1 MTNKKNKKYTVI
13 KFGGS
18 IALALTVVGVLLS
31 AGGQLDFLGSDEPQ
45 IVPPVI
51 THKEKKKD
59 EETPKYSFYDEL
71 KKRKT
76 ELDNK
81 YKSSSVKNVVGSDNN
96 KYVVQV
102 GAFRIKAD
110 AEKVKGEIASLGYPV
125 LLAKSTSN
133 KFLVQAGPFK
143 GRNHAVQVEKKLIRQ
158 KFDTLIKLHR

>member
-81 YKSSSVKNVVGSDNN
+81 YKSSSVK
-96 KYVVQV
+96 
-102 GAFRIKAD
+102 
-110 AEKVKGEIASLGYPV
+110 PV